1 MVDLAATAIL
11 KNSFS
16 VFIRAIGTSGSYRAI
31 FLLRYVNSLVGI
43 CLTYPHPSSTKNYYH
58 LCFKCCAIPRIRM
71 PLLRAQIACVAFL
84 FLELILGWMWLIDG
98 EFGNKQENLS
108 HSGCFGEIDD
118 MYLWKHPLGV

>member
-1 MVDLAATAIL
+1 
-11 KNSFS
+11 
-16 VFIRAIGTSGSYRAI
+16 
-31 FLLRYVNSLVGI
+31 
-43 CLTYPHPSSTKNYYH
+43 
-58 LCFKCCAIPRIRM
+58 M